1 MEKEKFEDYLL
12 KTELSYRG
20 VGDYQLELN
29 GKISTLIL
37 CVSFGYTYIES
48 EEIEFDITSFNL
60 DNAETIKELL
70 DEDID
75 RFNSAYENLAKFL
88 KENR

>member
-12 KTELSYRG
+12 KTDLSYKG
-20 VGDYQLELN
+20 GDYELELN
-29 GKISTLIL
+29 GRVSTLTLNI
-37 CVSFGYTYIES
+37 SFGYTYIES
-48 EEIEFDITSFNL
+48 EEIKLDITYFNL
-60 DNAETIKELL
+60 DNAESIKELL
-70 DEDID
+70 AEDID